1 MALNGS
7 VSTNTGTDGRY
18 YKLSWTATQ
27 SIDNNTSTISW
38 KLTSEGATSE
48 WIMERRLYATIDGAY
63 VYNSSDKVERWAGTV
78 ASGTKTITHNS
89 DGTRSFSIT
98 LGAAVFGS
106 SVNCTGSQTFTL
118 NTIARKSGLTV
129 GGGSLGSSIS
139 ITADR
144 KSSSF
149 KHKLVYSCGDYSGT
163 IDINSPATSWTF
175 IPPLNWAT
183 GAPYGTQVYATFTL
197 TTYSGNTSI
206 GSDSKAVWFTIPAS
220 VKPSC
225 TLSLSEPSGQSHVST
240 YGGYIQGQSR
250 LHVVVNSTTAQG
262 SPIKTYKTTVNGS
275 TYSASSFDTAA
286 IRNPGTNTISTTV
299 TDGRGRIGT
308 ASQNVTVIPYSNP
321 IVNRFSVAR
330 CDSDGTENA
339 SGSYTKVTYSYTVTS
354 LSNNNN
360 KSASLR
366 YKKVSDSE
374 WTTVSLTAAYSVTNA
389 THIFAA
395 DDGSSYNVQLS
406 VTDDFTSTVAS
417 TTVSTGFCLFHIPVS
432 GKGITFGGVAE
443 KDGFN
448 VNMPAHFASGITED
462 IQVFQGNVDEL
473 LTSGN
478 YYVGTYASQKPGA
491 GMNGWLTVK
500 KYGVGLYAYQE
511 YMTYT
516 GNRYY
521 RMRDNGT
528 WGAWIREGSFNS
540 SNNILCSTNINM
552 YMTGSHTV
560 NLNEKVSAQKNGIT
574 LCWSQWNGTSALN
587 VDFVYTYIPKEQV
600 TVYGEGR
607 GVSCP
612 LISGHNTGHFGSKYM
627 YIYDTKITGNDLNA
641 RKYTDA
647 TSNVTIENNRW
658 VLRTVIG
665 V

>member
-1 MALNGS
+1 MALSGS

-38 KLTSEGATSE
+38 KLTSEGAASE

-63 VYNSSDKVERWAGTV
+63 VYNSSDKVQRWSGTV

-89 DGTRSFSIT
+89 DGARSFSIT
-98 LGAAVFGS
+98 LGAAVYVS

-129 GGGSLGSSIS
+129 GGGSLGSAIS
-139 ITADR
+139 IVADR

-149 KHKLVYSCGDYSGT
+149 THTLQYECGSYNGT
-163 IDINSPATSWTF
+163 IATKSTATSWSFT
-175 IPPLNWAT
+175 PPLNWAT
-183 GAPYGTQVYATFTL
+183 GAPYGTKVYATFTL
-197 TTYSGNTSI
+197 TTYNGSTSI
-206 GSDSKAVWFTIPAS
+206 GSNSKAVWLTIPDS

-225 TLSLSEPSGQSHVST
+225 SLSISEPSGQAHVST
-240 YGGYIQGQSR
+240 YGGYIQGQSK
-250 LHVVVNSTTAQG
+250 LHIVVNTTTSQG
-262 SPIKTYKTTVNGS
+262 SPIKTYKTTANGS
-275 TYSASSFDTAA
+275 IYSASSFDTAA

-299 TDGRGRIGT
+299 TDGRGRSGT
-308 ASQNVTVIPYSNP
+308 ASQNVAVIPYSNP

-339 SGSYTKVTYSYTVTS
+339 SGSNVKVTYSYTVAS
-354 LSNNNN
+354 LSNNNG

-406 VTDDFTSTVAS
+406 VTDNFTSTVAS

-448 VNMPAHFASGITED
+448 VNMDAHFSKGITEV
-462 IQVFQGNVDEL
+462 IKVSGGNCDEML
-473 LTSGN
+473 VS
-478 YYVGTYASQKPGA
+478 GTYYMSSNATNKPSYNGTA
-491 GMNGWLTVK
+491 WNGWLTVK
-500 KYGVGLYAYQE
+500 AYGDASYVYQE
-511 YMTYT
+511 YVSYT
-516 GNRYY
+516 GNRYF

-528 WGAWIREGSFNS
+528 WGAWIRDDS
-540 SNNILCSTNINM
+540 STPNNKILWTASAPM
-552 YMTGSHTV
+552 YMNASQTATLSERISVQKTGICITWCGYDG
-560 NLNEKVSAQKNGIT
+560 SAIKEYDI
-574 LCWSQWNGTSALN
+574 
-587 VDFVYTYIPKEQV
+587 VYTFVPKQHI
-600 TVYGEGR
+600 TAFSGEGR
-607 GVSCP
+607 GICCP
-612 LISGHNTGHFGSKYM
+612 LTVNTSSIYIGSKYLN
-627 YIYDTKITGNDLNA
+627 IYDDKIVGSSYNATNND
-641 RKYTDA
+641 KF
-647 TSNVTIENNRW
+647 NNTHW
-658 VLRTVIG
+658 VIKNVIG